1 MKKLSLMWL
10 VLMLAVSVYAEKK
23 EIHILAANDMHAQI
37 EVFPQFAALADSL
50 RTIDP
55 SLLIFSA
62 GDNRTGNPIND
73 KYILPAYP
81 MVALMNQVGFNGS
94 ALGNHEFDVHS
105 LKRLIGLSNFRYICA
120 NAFPSDS
127 SGIKLV
133 PYQVFDVEGLRVG
146 VIGAIQL
153 SPNGIPST
161 HPDNLEG
168 LSFKPAEE
176 IMPQYEWL
184 SKQCDA
190 TILLSH
196 LGYPDDIKIAEKF
209 PWLDLIIGG
218 HTHTQLKGDE
228 VKNGVLITQNRNKLH
243 RVTYITLTV
252 EDGKVVDKKA
262 EYIDVRKYPKT
273 VKVVEEMIRFY
284 NDNPT
289 LRKVLAIADTPFENK
304 EELGCMICDAFMA
317 ETESEIAIE
326 NPGGVRIETLPQGDI
341 TVRDVQRILSGEAT
355 NWNQIVPGSKRGNIE
370 VVFDN
375 KRSATVQYCVDS
387 ILGGKDMVSPN
398 IVAAK
403 NSQGVIDYVEKSPNA
418 IGVIGSNWVMDHRD
432 TRHLTFKMNI
442 QVMSVTNADKATP
455 YNSYKPFQYYLLDGT
470 YPFVRTIYAILA
482 GAGYQLSRGFA
493 EYCASDKG
501 QLIVMRSGLLPYR
514 ADINLKEVNAK

>member
-1 MKKLSLMWL
+1 MTWL
-10 VLMLAVSVYAEKK
+10 ALMLAIIVNAEKR
-23 EIHILAANDMHAQI
+23 EIHILAVNDMHAQI
-37 EVFPQFAALADSL
+37 EVFPQLAALADSL

-94 ALGNHEFDVHS
+94 TLGNHEFDVHS

-133 PYQVFDVEGLRVG
+133 PTQVFDVEGLKVG
-146 VIGAIQL
+146 VIGCIQL
-153 SPNGIPST
+153 SPAGIPST

-168 LSFKPAEE
+168 ISFKPAEE
-176 IMPQYEWL
+176 IIPQYESL
-184 SKQCDA
+184 SKECDV

-196 LGYPDDIKIAEKF
+196 LGYPDDIKMAEKF

-262 EYIDVRKYPKT
+262 EYIDVRKFPKT

-289 LRKVLAIADTPFENK
+289 LRRVLAVADTPFETR
-304 EELGCMICDAFMA
+304 EELGCLMCDAFMA
-317 ETESEIAIE
+317 ETGSEIAIE
-326 NPGGVRIETLPQGDI
+326 NPGGVRIDALPQGDI
-341 TVRDVQRILSGEAT
+341 TVRNVLEMD
-355 NWNQIVPGSKRGNIE
+355 P
-370 VVFDN
+370 FDN
-375 KRSATVQYCVDS
+375 HAVILKLTGDEIAHMMLTYCHNTLHSFPYVGGMQCVITLEKDFPEKIQSIRLLTLEGKKLNMKKKYKVVTNNYIPATSEIPEGSAHTLNLETSDIIMQY
-387 ILGGKDMVSPN
+387 LEKKGQVSY
-398 IVAAK
+398 
-403 NSQGVIDYVEKSPNA
+403 QGV
-418 IGVIGSNWVMDHRD
+418 R
-432 TRHLTFKMNI
+432 RLT
-442 QVMSVTNADKATP
+442 
-455 YNSYKPFQYYLLDGT
+455 
-470 YPFVRTIYAILA
+470 TIH
-482 GAGYQLSRGFA
+482 
-493 EYCASDKG
+493 
-501 QLIVMRSGLLPYR
+501 
-514 ADINLKEVNAK
+514 AK

>member
-1 MKKLSLMWL
+1 MTWL
-10 VLMLAVSVYAEKK
+10 ALMLAIIVNAEKR
-23 EIHILAANDMHAQI
+23 EIHILAVNDMHAQI
-37 EVFPQFAALADSL
+37 EVFPQLAALADSL

-94 ALGNHEFDVHS
+94 TLGNHEFDVHS

-133 PYQVFDVEGLRVG
+133 PTQVFDVEGLKVG
-146 VIGAIQL
+146 VIGCIQL
-153 SPNGIPST
+153 SPAGIPST

-168 LSFKPAEE
+168 ISFKPAEE
-176 IMPQYEWL
+176 IIPQYESL
-184 SKQCDA
+184 SKECDV

-196 LGYPDDIKIAEKF
+196 LGYPDDIKMAEKF

-262 EYIDVRKYPKT
+262 EYIDVRKFPKT

-289 LRKVLAIADTPFENK
+289 LRRVLAVADTPFETR
-304 EELGCMICDAFMA
+304 EELGCLMCDAFMA
-317 ETESEIAIE
+317 ETGSEIAIE
-326 NPGGVRIETLPQGDI
+326 NPGGVRIDALPQGDI
-341 TVRDVQRILSGEAT
+341 TVRNVLEMD
-355 NWNQIVPGSKRGNIE
+355 P
-370 VVFDN
+370 FDN
-375 KRSATVQYCVDS
+375 HAVILELTGDEIAHMMLTYCHNTLHSFPYVGGMQCVITLEKDFPEKIQSIRLLTLEGKKLNMKKKYKVVTNNYIPATSEIPEGSAHTLNLETSDIIMQY
-387 ILGGKDMVSPN
+387 LEKKGQVSY
-398 IVAAK
+398 
-403 NSQGVIDYVEKSPNA
+403 QGV
-418 IGVIGSNWVMDHRD
+418 R
-432 TRHLTFKMNI
+432 RLT
-442 QVMSVTNADKATP
+442 
-455 YNSYKPFQYYLLDGT
+455 
-470 YPFVRTIYAILA
+470 TIH
-482 GAGYQLSRGFA
+482 
-493 EYCASDKG
+493 
-501 QLIVMRSGLLPYR
+501 
-514 ADINLKEVNAK
+514 AK

>member
-1 MKKLSLMWL
+1 MKKFTMTWL
-10 VLMLAVSVYAEKK
+10 ALMLAIVVNAEKR
-23 EIHILAANDMHAQI
+23 EIHILATNDMHAQI
-37 EVFPQFAALADSL
+37 EVFPQLAALADSL

-133 PYQVFDVEGLRVG
+133 PYQVFDVEGLKVG
-146 VIGAIQL
+146 VIGCIQL
-153 SPNGIPST
+153 SPKGIPST

-168 LSFKPAEE
+168 ITFKPAEE
-176 IMPQYEWL
+176 VIPQYEKL
-184 SKQCDA
+184 SKECDV

-196 LGYPDDIKIAEKF
+196 LGYPDDIKMAEQF

-228 VKNGVLITQNRNKLH
+228 VKNGVLITQNKNKLN

-262 EYIDVRKYPKT
+262 EYIDVRKYHKT
-273 VKVVEEMIRFY
+273 VRVVEEMIRFY

-289 LRKVLAIADTPFENK
+289 LRQILAIADTPFETR
-304 EELGCMICDAFMA
+304 EELGCMMCDAFMA
-317 ETESEIAIE
+317 ETDSEIGIE
-326 NPGGVRIETLPQGDI
+326 NPGGVRIDSHPQGDI
-341 TVRDVQRILSGEAT
+341 TVRDVLEMD
-355 NWNQIVPGSKRGNIE
+355 P
-370 VVFDN
+370 FDN
-375 KRSATVQYCVDS
+375 HAVIMELTGYEIERMMLSYCHNTLHSFPYVGGMTCEITLEKDFPEKIKGIKLLTLDGKKLNMKKKYKVVTNSYIPATSEIPEGSDNVLNLETSDIIMKYLEKKKV
-387 ILGGKDMVSPN
+387 VSY
-398 IVAAK
+398 
-403 NSQGVIDYVEKSPNA
+403 QGVSRLK
-418 IGVIGSNWVMDHRD
+418 
-432 TRHLTFKMNI
+432 
-442 QVMSVTNADKATP
+442 
-455 YNSYKPFQYYLLDGT
+455 
-470 YPFVRTIYAILA
+470 TI
-482 GAGYQLSRGFA
+482 
-493 EYCASDKG
+493 
-501 QLIVMRSGLLPYR
+501 LP
-514 ADINLKEVNAK
+514 

>member
-1 MKKLSLMWL
+1 MRKFTMTWMA
-10 VLMLAVSVYAEKK
+10 LMLAIIVNAEKR

-37 EVFPQFAALADSL
+37 EVFPQLAALADSL

-81 MVALMNQVGFNGS
+81 MVALMNQVGFNAS
-94 ALGNHEFDVHS
+94 TLGNHEFDVHS

-133 PYQVFDVEGLRVG
+133 PTQVFDVEGLKVG
-146 VIGAIQL
+146 VIGCIQL
-153 SPNGIPST
+153 SPAGIPST
-161 HPDNLEG
+161 HPDNLDG
-168 LSFKPAEE
+168 ITFKPAEE
-176 IMPQYEWL
+176 IIPQYESL
-184 SKQCDA
+184 SKECDV

-196 LGYPDDIKIAEKF
+196 LGYPDDIKMAEKF

-218 HTHTQLKGDE
+218 HTHTQLTGKE

-289 LRKVLAIADTPFENK
+289 LRRVLAIANTPFENR

-317 ETESEIAIE
+317 ETKSEIAIE
-326 NPGGVRIETLPQGDI
+326 NPGGVRLDALPQGDI
-341 TVRDVQRILSGEAT
+341 TVRDVLEMD
-355 NWNQIVPGSKRGNIE
+355 P
-370 VVFDN
+370 FDN
-375 KRSATVQYCVDS
+375 HAVVLELTGEEIAHMMLTYCHNTLHSFPYVGGMQCEITLEKDFPEKIKSIKLLTLDGKKLNMKKKYKVVTNNYVPATSEIPEGSAHTLNLETSDIIMQYLEKKETVSY
-387 ILGGKDMVSPN
+387 
-398 IVAAK
+398 
-403 NSQGVIDYVEKSPNA
+403 QGVSRLK
-418 IGVIGSNWVMDHRD
+418 
-432 TRHLTFKMNI
+432 
-442 QVMSVTNADKATP
+442 
-455 YNSYKPFQYYLLDGT
+455 
-470 YPFVRTIYAILA
+470 TI
-482 GAGYQLSRGFA
+482 S
-493 EYCASDKG
+493 
-501 QLIVMRSGLLPYR
+501 
-514 ADINLKEVNAK
+514 AK

>member
-1 MKKLSLMWL
+1 MRKFTMTWL
-10 VLMLAVSVYAEKK
+10 ALMLAIIVNAEKR

-37 EVFPQFAALADSL
+37 EVFPQLAALADSL

-81 MVALMNQVGFNGS
+81 MVALMNQVGFNAS
-94 ALGNHEFDVHS
+94 TLGNHEFDVHS

-133 PYQVFDVEGLRVG
+133 PTQVFDVEGLKVG
-146 VIGAIQL
+146 VIGCIQL
-153 SPNGIPST
+153 SPAGIPST
-161 HPDNLEG
+161 HPDNLDG
-168 LSFKPAEE
+168 ITFKPAEE
-176 IMPQYEWL
+176 IIPQYESL
-184 SKQCDA
+184 SKECDV

-196 LGYPDDIKIAEKF
+196 LGYPDDIKMAEKF

-218 HTHTQLKGDE
+218 HTHTQLTGNE

-289 LRKVLAIADTPFENK
+289 LRRVLAIADTPFENR
-304 EELGCMICDAFMA
+304 EELGCMMCDAFMA

-326 NPGGVRIETLPQGDI
+326 NPGGVRLDALPQGDI
-341 TVRDVQRILSGEAT
+341 TVRDVLEMD
-355 NWNQIVPGSKRGNIE
+355 P
-370 VVFDN
+370 FDN
-375 KRSATVQYCVDS
+375 HAVVLELTGEEIAHMMLTYSHNTLHSFPYIGGMQCEITLEKDFPEKIKSIKLLTLDGKKLNMKKKYKVVTNNYVPATSEIPEGSAHTLNLETSDIIMQY
-387 ILGGKDMVSPN
+387 LEKKGEVSY
-398 IVAAK
+398 
-403 NSQGVIDYVEKSPNA
+403 QGV
-418 IGVIGSNWVMDHRD
+418 R
-432 TRHLTFKMNI
+432 R
-442 QVMSVTNADKATP
+442 
-455 YNSYKPFQYYLLDGT
+455 
-470 YPFVRTIYAILA
+470 
-482 GAGYQLSRGFA
+482 
-493 EYCASDKG
+493 
-501 QLIVMRSGLLPYR
+501 
-514 ADINLKEVNAK
+514 LKIIRP

>member
-1 MKKLSLMWL
+1 MKKFTMTCLA
-10 VLMLAVSVYAEKK
+10 LMLAIVVNAEKR
-23 EIHILAANDMHAQI
+23 EIHILATNDMHAQI
-37 EVFPQFAALADSL
+37 EVFPQLAALADSL

-133 PYQVFDVEGLRVG
+133 PYQVFDVEGLKVG
-146 VIGAIQL
+146 VIGCIQL
-153 SPNGIPST
+153 SPKGIPSS

-168 LSFKPAEE
+168 ITFKPAEE
-176 IMPQYEWL
+176 VIPQYEQL
-184 SKQCDA
+184 SKECDV

-196 LGYPDDIKIAEKF
+196 LGYPDDIKMAEQF

-228 VKNGVLITQNRNKLH
+228 VKNGVLITQNKNKLN
-243 RVTYITLTV
+243 RVTYITLTM
-252 EDGKVVDKKA
+252 EDGKVIDKKA

-273 VKVVEEMIRFY
+273 VRVVEEMLRFY

-289 LRKVLAIADTPFENK
+289 LRQILAIADTPFETR
-304 EELGCMICDAFMA
+304 EELGCMMCDAFMA
-317 ETESEIAIE
+317 ETDSEIAIE
-326 NPGGVRIETLPQGDI
+326 NPGGVRIDSHPQGDI
-341 TVRDVQRILSGEAT
+341 TVRDVLEMD
-355 NWNQIVPGSKRGNIE
+355 P
-370 VVFDN
+370 FDN
-375 KRSATVQYCVDS
+375 HAVIMELTGDEIARMMLSYCHNTLHSFPYVGGMTCEITLEKNFPEKIKSIKLLTLDGKKLNMKKKYKVVTNSYIPATS
-387 ILGGKDMVSPN
+387 EIPEGSENILNLETSDIIMKYLEKKKVVSY
-398 IVAAK
+398 
-403 NSQGVIDYVEKSPNA
+403 QGVSRLK
-418 IGVIGSNWVMDHRD
+418 
-432 TRHLTFKMNI
+432 
-442 QVMSVTNADKATP
+442 
-455 YNSYKPFQYYLLDGT
+455 
-470 YPFVRTIYAILA
+470 TI
-482 GAGYQLSRGFA
+482 
-493 EYCASDKG
+493 
-501 QLIVMRSGLLPYR
+501 LP
-514 ADINLKEVNAK
+514 

>member
-1 MKKLSLMWL
+1 MSNFNANQTMKKLSLMWL
-10 VLMLAVSVYAEKK
+10 ALMLAVSVYAEKK

-37 EVFPQFAALADSL
+37 EVFPQLAALADSL

-105 LKRLIGLSNFRYICA
+105 LKGLIGLSNFRYICA
-120 NAFPSDS
+120 NAFPCDS

-133 PYQVFDVEGLRVG
+133 PYQVFDVEGLKVG
-146 VIGAIQL
+146 VIGCIQL
-153 SPNGIPST
+153 SPSGIPST

-168 LSFKPAEE
+168 ISFKPAEE
-176 IMPQYEWL
+176 ILPQYEWL

-196 LGYPDDIKIAEKF
+196 LGYPDDIKIAEQF
-209 PWLDLIIGG
+209 TWLDLIIGG

-252 EDGKVVDKKA
+252 EEGKVVNKKA

-289 LRKVLAIADTPFENK
+289 LRKILAIADTPFETR
-304 EELGCMICDAFMA
+304 EEIGCMICDAFMA
-317 ETESEIAIE
+317 ETGSEIAIE
-326 NPGGVRIETLPQGDI
+326 NPGGVRIDTLPQGDI
-341 TVRDVQRILSGEAT
+341 TVRNVLEMD
-355 NWNQIVPGSKRGNIE
+355 P
-370 VVFDN
+370 FDN
-375 KRSATVQYCVDS
+375 HAVVLTLTGEEIARMMLSYSHNTLHSFPYVGGMMCEITLEKDFPEKINSIRLMTLDGKKLNMKKKYKVVTNSYIPATSEVPKGVAHTLNLETSDIIMKYLEKKE
-387 ILGGKDMVSPN
+387 IVSY
-398 IVAAK
+398 
-403 NSQGVIDYVEKSPNA
+403 QGV
-418 IGVIGSNWVMDHRD
+418 
-432 TRHLTFKMNI
+432 
-442 QVMSVTNADKATP
+442 
-455 YNSYKPFQYYLLDGT
+455 
-470 YPFVRTIYAILA
+470 
-482 GAGYQLSRGFA
+482 SRL
-493 EYCASDKG
+493 K
-501 QLIVMRSGLLPYR
+501 IVS
-514 ADINLKEVNAK
+514 AK

>member
-1 MKKLSLMWL
+1 MRKFTMTWL
-10 VLMLAVSVYAEKK
+10 ALMLAIIVNAEKR

-37 EVFPQFAALADSL
+37 EVFPQLAALADSL

-81 MVALMNQVGFNGS
+81 MVALMNQVGFNAS
-94 ALGNHEFDVHS
+94 TLGNHEFDVHS

-133 PYQVFDVEGLRVG
+133 PTQVFDVEGLKVG
-146 VIGAIQL
+146 VIGCIQL
-153 SPNGIPST
+153 SPAGIPST

-168 LSFKPAEE
+168 ITFKPAEE
-176 IMPQYEWL
+176 IIPQYESL
-184 SKQCDA
+184 SKECDV

-196 LGYPDDIKIAEKF
+196 LGYPDDIKMAEKF

-218 HTHTQLKGDE
+218 HTHTQLTGKE

-252 EDGKVVDKKA
+252 ENGKVVDKKA
-262 EYIDVRKYPKT
+262 EYIDVRKFPKT

-289 LRKVLAIADTPFENK
+289 LRRVLAIADTPFENR
-304 EELGCMICDAFMA
+304 EELGCMMCDAFMA

-326 NPGGVRIETLPQGDI
+326 NPGGVRLDALPQGDI
-341 TVRDVQRILSGEAT
+341 TVRDVLEMD
-355 NWNQIVPGSKRGNIE
+355 P
-370 VVFDN
+370 FDN
-375 KRSATVQYCVDS
+375 HAVVLELTGEEIAHMMLTYCHNTLHSFPYVGGMQCEITLEKDFPEKIKSIKLLTLNGKKLNMKKKYKVVTNNYVPATSEIPEGSAHTLNLETSDIIMQYLEKKETVSY
-387 ILGGKDMVSPN
+387 
-398 IVAAK
+398 
-403 NSQGVIDYVEKSPNA
+403 QGVSRLK
-418 IGVIGSNWVMDHRD
+418 
-432 TRHLTFKMNI
+432 
-442 QVMSVTNADKATP
+442 
-455 YNSYKPFQYYLLDGT
+455 
-470 YPFVRTIYAILA
+470 TI
-482 GAGYQLSRGFA
+482 S
-493 EYCASDKG
+493 
-501 QLIVMRSGLLPYR
+501 
-514 ADINLKEVNAK
+514 AK

>member
-1 MKKLSLMWL
+1 MKKFAMTWL
-10 VLMLAVSVYAEKK
+10 ALMLAIVVFAEKR
-23 EIHILAANDMHAQI
+23 EIHILATNDMHAQI
-37 EVFPQFAALADSL
+37 EVFPQLAALADSL

-55 SLLIFSA
+55 SLLILSA

-133 PYQVFDVEGLRVG
+133 PYQVFDVEGLKVG
-146 VIGAIQL
+146 VIGCIQL
-153 SPNGIPST
+153 SPKGIPSS

-168 LSFKPAEE
+168 ITFKPAEE
-176 IMPQYEWL
+176 IIPQYEWL
-184 SKQCDA
+184 SKQCDV

-196 LGYPDDIKIAEKF
+196 LGYPDDIKMAEQF

-218 HTHTQLKGDE
+218 HTHTQLKGNE
-228 VKNGVLITQNRNKLH
+228 VQNGVLITQNKNKLN

-273 VKVVEEMIRFY
+273 VRVVEEMLRFY

-289 LRKVLAIADTPFENK
+289 LRQILAIADTPFETR
-304 EELGCMICDAFMA
+304 EELGCMMCDAFMA
-317 ETESEIAIE
+317 ETDSEIAIE
-326 NPGGVRIETLPQGDI
+326 NPGGVRIDSHPQGDI
-341 TVRDVQRILSGEAT
+341 TVRDVLEMD
-355 NWNQIVPGSKRGNIE
+355 P
-370 VVFDN
+370 FDN
-375 KRSATVQYCVDS
+375 HAVIMELTGDEIARMMLSYCHNTLHSFPYVGGMTCEITLEKNFPEKIKSIKLLTLDGKKLNMKKKYKVVTNSYIPATS
-387 ILGGKDMVSPN
+387 EIPEGSENILNLETSDIIMKYLEKKKVVSY
-398 IVAAK
+398 
-403 NSQGVIDYVEKSPNA
+403 QGVSRLK
-418 IGVIGSNWVMDHRD
+418 
-432 TRHLTFKMNI
+432 
-442 QVMSVTNADKATP
+442 
-455 YNSYKPFQYYLLDGT
+455 
-470 YPFVRTIYAILA
+470 TI
-482 GAGYQLSRGFA
+482 
-493 EYCASDKG
+493 
-501 QLIVMRSGLLPYR
+501 LP
-514 ADINLKEVNAK
+514 

>member
-218 HTHTQLKGDE
+218 HTHTQLKGNE

-341 TVRDVQRILSGEAT
+341 TVRDVLEMD
-355 NWNQIVPGSKRGNIE
+355 P
-370 VVFDN
+370 FDN
-375 KRSATVQYCVDS
+375 HAVVLTLTGEEIARMMLSYCHNTLHSFPYVGGMTCEITLEKDFPEKINSIKLMTLDGKKLNMKKKYKVVTNNYIPATSEVPKGVAHTLNLETSDIIMS
-387 ILGGKDMVSPN
+387 FLEKKE
-398 IVAAK
+398 IV
-403 NSQGVIDYVEKSPNA
+403 NYQGV
-418 IGVIGSNWVMDHRD
+418 R
-432 TRHLTFKMNI
+432 R
-442 QVMSVTNADKATP
+442 
-455 YNSYKPFQYYLLDGT
+455 
-470 YPFVRTIYAILA
+470 
-482 GAGYQLSRGFA
+482 
-493 EYCASDKG
+493 
-501 QLIVMRSGLLPYR
+501 
-514 ADINLKEVNAK
+514 LKTVPAK